1 MIVEGVSFVESE
13 VVKWKREEFIDAHMV
28 FFLDRDEVK
37 RKEILGDIYDRITRK
52 KRPIDDN
59 VKV

>member
-1 MIVEGVSFVESE
+1 MIVEGVSF
-13 VVKWKREEFIDAHMV
+13 DAHMI
-28 FFLDRDEVK
+28 FFLDRDEAK